1 VIAEIAKIVEEACAR
16 ETNVFGYGIWTHH
29 VARVA
34 ENGKRLAKM
43 FRADPEIVEI
53 AALLHDY
60 ASIKD
65 QALYQDHH
73 VHGPIEAEKLLRHF
87 GYPMETV
94 VRAVGLTRRYK
105 MGDAYVDALR
115 GVDLTLARGEFA
127 ALVGPSG
134 SGKSTV
140 LNLIG
145 GLDRPTSGEV
155 WINGTE
161 LGSGDERTLTLHRR
175 QHVGFVFQTF
185 NLLPRLTAEE
195 NVALPLMF
203 SGVPE
208 GERRSRARA
217 LLERVSLGARL
228 DHRPTQ
234 LSGGEQQRVAIARAL
249 VGQPALLLA
258 DEPTGNL
265 DTVTGGE
272 IMTLLKDLNQERGLT
287 LLVVT
292 HDPEVA
298 AFADRVVK
306 LRDGQ
311 VEQ

>member
-1 VIAEIAKIVEEACAR
+1 MDDI
-16 ETNVFGYGIWTHH
+16 
-29 VARVA
+29 
-34 ENGKRLAKM
+34 
-43 FRADPEIVEI
+43 
-53 AALLHDY
+53 
-60 ASIKD
+60 
-65 QALYQDHH
+65 
-73 VHGPIEAEKLLRHF
+73 
-87 GYPMETV
+87 V
-94 VRAVGLTRRYK
+94 VRTVGLTRRYK
-105 MGDAYVDALR
+105 MGDAFVDALR
-115 GVDLTLARGEFA
+115 GVDLTIARGEFV

-145 GLDRPTSGEV
+145 GLDRPTSGQV
-155 WINGTE
+155 WINGIE
-161 LGSGDERTLTLHRR
+161 LSASDERTLTRHRR
-175 QHVGFVFQTF
+175 QHVGFVFQSF

-208 GERRSRARA
+208 KERRARARA
-217 LLERVSLGARL
+217 LLERVGLGPRL
-228 DHRPTQ
+228 THRPTQ

-265 DTVTGGE
+265 DTATGAE
-272 IMTLLKDLNQERGLT
+272 IMALLKELNQDQRSARSPDRRRGLT

-298 AFADRVVK
+298 AFADRIVK

-311 VEQ
+311 VEP

>member
-1 VIAEIAKIVEEACAR
+1 MDI
-16 ETNVFGYGIWTHH
+16 
-29 VARVA
+29 
-34 ENGKRLAKM
+34 
-43 FRADPEIVEI
+43 
-53 AALLHDY
+53 
-60 ASIKD
+60 
-65 QALYQDHH
+65 
-73 VHGPIEAEKLLRHF
+73 
-87 GYPMETV
+87 V
-94 VRAVGLTRRYK
+94 VRTVNLTRRYE
-105 MGDAYVDALR
+105 MGDASVDALR
-115 GVDLTLARGEFA
+115 GVDLTIARGEFV

-145 GLDRPTSGEV
+145 GLDRPTSGQV

-161 LGSGDERTLTLHRR
+161 LSASDERTLTRHRR
-175 QHVGFVFQTF
+175 EHVGFVFQSF
-185 NLLPRLTAEE
+185 NLLPRLSAEE

-203 SGVPE
+203 SGMPE
-208 GERRSRARA
+208 KERRARA
-217 LLERVSLGARL
+217 RAMLDRVSLKHRL

-249 VGQPALLLA
+249 IGQPALLLA

-265 DTVTGGE
+265 DTGTGAE
-272 IMTLLKDLNQERGLT
+272 IMALLKNLNQEQNLT

-292 HDPEVA
+292 HDAEVA

-311 VEQ
+311 VEP

>member
-1 VIAEIAKIVEEACAR
+1 
-16 ETNVFGYGIWTHH
+16 
-29 VARVA
+29 
-34 ENGKRLAKM
+34 
-43 FRADPEIVEI
+43 
-53 AALLHDY
+53 
-60 ASIKD
+60 
-65 QALYQDHH
+65 
-73 VHGPIEAEKLLRHF
+73 
-87 GYPMETV
+87 METV
-94 VRAVGLTRRYK
+94 VRTVGLTRRYR
-105 MGDAYVDALR
+105 MGDTSVDALR
-115 GVDLTLARGEFA
+115 GADLTITRGEFV

-134 SGKSTV
+134 SGKSTM

-145 GLDRPTSGEV
+145 GLDQPTSGQV

-161 LGSGDERTLTLHRR
+161 LSASDERTLTQHRR
-175 QHVGFVFQTF
+175 QHVGFVFQSF

-208 GERRSRARA
+208 RERLARA
-217 LLERVSLGARL
+217 QTLLEQVGLKARL
-228 DHRPTQ
+228 GHRPTQ
-234 LSGGEQQRVAIARAL
+234 LSSGEQQRVAIARAL

-265 DTVTGGE
+265 DTVTGAE
-272 IMTLLKDLNQERGLT
+272 IMQLLKTLNRDHGLT

-298 AFADRVVK
+298 AFADRVVR

>member
-1 VIAEIAKIVEEACAR
+1 
-16 ETNVFGYGIWTHH
+16 
-29 VARVA
+29 
-34 ENGKRLAKM
+34 M
-43 FRADPEIVEI
+43 D
-53 AALLHDY
+53 
-60 ASIKD
+60 
-65 QALYQDHH
+65 
-73 VHGPIEAEKLLRHF
+73 
-87 GYPMETV
+87 TV

-105 MGDAYVDALR
+105 MGDAFVDALR
-115 GVDLTLARGEFA
+115 GVDLTIAHGEFV

-145 GLDRPTSGEV
+145 GLDQPTSGQV
-155 WINGTE
+155 WIDGAK
-161 LGSGDERTLTLHRR
+161 LSGSDERTLTQHRR
-175 QHVGFVFQTF
+175 QHVGFVFQSF

-203 SGVPE
+203 CGIPE
-208 GERRSRARA
+208 KERRTRARA
-217 LLERVSLGARL
+217 LLERVGLGPRL
-228 DHRPTQ
+228 AHHPTQ

-265 DTVTGGE
+265 DTVIGAE
-272 IMTLLKDLNQERGLT
+272 IMSLLKELNREERLT

-311 VEQ
+311 VEL

>member
-1 VIAEIAKIVEEACAR
+1 
-16 ETNVFGYGIWTHH
+16 
-29 VARVA
+29 
-34 ENGKRLAKM
+34 
-43 FRADPEIVEI
+43 
-53 AALLHDY
+53 
-60 ASIKD
+60 
-65 QALYQDHH
+65 
-73 VHGPIEAEKLLRHF
+73 
-87 GYPMETV
+87 
-94 VRAVGLTRRYK
+94 
-105 MGDAYVDALR
+105 
-115 GVDLTLARGEFA
+115 
-127 ALVGPSG
+127 SG

-145 GLDRPTSGEV
+145 GLDRPTSGQV
-155 WINGTE
+155 WINGIE
-161 LGSGDERTLTLHRR
+161 LSASDERTLTRHRR
-175 QHVGFVFQTF
+175 QHVGFVFQSF

-208 GERRSRARA
+208 KERRARARA
-217 LLERVSLGARL
+217 LLERVGLGPRL
-228 DHRPTQ
+228 THRPTQ

-265 DTVTGGE
+265 DTATGAE
-272 IMTLLKDLNQERGLT
+272 IMALLKELNQDQRSARSPDRRRGLT

-298 AFADRVVK
+298 AFADRIVK

-311 VEQ
+311 VEP

>member
-1 VIAEIAKIVEEACAR
+1 M
-16 ETNVFGYGIWTHH
+16 G
-29 VARVA
+29 
-34 ENGKRLAKM
+34 
-43 FRADPEIVEI
+43 
-53 AALLHDY
+53 
-60 ASIKD
+60 
-65 QALYQDHH
+65 
-73 VHGPIEAEKLLRHF
+73 GPMDI
-87 GYPMETV
+87 V
-94 VRAVGLTRRYK
+94 VRAVGLTRRYE
-105 MGDAYVDALR
+105 MGDTFVDALQ
-115 GVDLTLARGEFA
+115 GVDLTIARGEFV

-161 LGSGDERTLTLHRR
+161 LGSSDERTLTRHRR
-175 QHVGFVFQTF
+175 QHVGFVFQSF

-208 GERRSRARA
+208 KERLSRART
-217 LLERVSLGARL
+217 LLTRVGLGPRL
-228 DHRPTQ
+228 THRPTQ

-265 DTVTGGE
+265 DTATGTE
-272 IMTLLKDLNQERGLT
+272 IMRLLKELNQEQELT

-292 HDPEVA
+292 HDTEVA
-298 AFADRVVK
+298 AFADRIVR

-311 VEQ
+311 VEP

>member
-1 VIAEIAKIVEEACAR
+1 MDI
-16 ETNVFGYGIWTHH
+16 
-29 VARVA
+29 
-34 ENGKRLAKM
+34 
-43 FRADPEIVEI
+43 
-53 AALLHDY
+53 
-60 ASIKD
+60 
-65 QALYQDHH
+65 
-73 VHGPIEAEKLLRHF
+73 
-87 GYPMETV
+87 V
-94 VRAVGLTRRYK
+94 VRTVGLTRRYK
-105 MGDAYVDALR
+105 MGDAFVDALR
-115 GVDLTLARGEFA
+115 GVDLTIARGEFV

-145 GLDRPTSGEV
+145 GLDRPTSGQV
-155 WINGTE
+155 WINGIE
-161 LGSGDERTLTLHRR
+161 LSASDERTLTRHRR
-175 QHVGFVFQTF
+175 QHVGFVFQSF

-208 GERRSRARA
+208 KERRARARA
-217 LLERVSLGARL
+217 LLERVGLGPRL
-228 DHRPTQ
+228 THRPTQ

-265 DTVTGGE
+265 DTATGAE
-272 IMTLLKDLNQERGLT
+272 IMALLKELNQDQRSARSPDRRRGLT

-298 AFADRVVK
+298 TFADRIVK

-311 VEQ
+311 VEP

>member
-1 VIAEIAKIVEEACAR
+1 LDDDQR
-16 ETNVFGYGIWTHH
+16 RFTDW
-29 VARVA
+29 
-34 ENGKRLAKM
+34 
-43 FRADPEIVEI
+43 
-53 AALLHDY
+53 AL
-60 ASIKD
+60 S
-65 QALYQDHH
+65 
-73 VHGPIEAEKLLRHF
+73 GP
-87 GYPMETV
+87 
-94 VRAVGLTRRYK
+94 
-105 MGDAYVDALR
+105 
-115 GVDLTLARGEFA
+115 TLVKG
-127 ALVGPSG
+127 GPG

-145 GLDRPTSGEV
+145 GLDRPTSGQV

-161 LGSGDERTLTLHRR
+161 LSASDERTLTRHRR
-175 QHVGFVFQTF
+175 QHVGFVFQSF

-208 GERRSRARA
+208 KERQARARA
-217 LLERVSLGARL
+217 LLERVGLGQRL
-228 DHRPTQ
+228 THRPTQ

-265 DTVTGGE
+265 DTTTGAE
-272 IMTLLKDLNQERGLT
+272 IMALLKELNQEQGLT

-298 AFADRVVK
+298 AFADRIVK

>member
-1 VIAEIAKIVEEACAR
+1 
-16 ETNVFGYGIWTHH
+16 
-29 VARVA
+29 
-34 ENGKRLAKM
+34 
-43 FRADPEIVEI
+43 
-53 AALLHDY
+53 
-60 ASIKD
+60 
-65 QALYQDHH
+65 
-73 VHGPIEAEKLLRHF
+73 
-87 GYPMETV
+87 MEPV
-94 VRAVGLTRRYK
+94 VRTVGLTRRYK
-105 MGDAYVDALR
+105 MGDSFVDALR
-115 GVDLTLARGEFA
+115 GVDLAIADREFV

-145 GLDRPTSGEV
+145 GLDQPTSGEV

-161 LGSGDERTLTLHRR
+161 LSGSDERALTRHRR
-175 QHVGFVFQTF
+175 QHVGFVFQSF

-195 NVALPLMF
+195 NVAIPLMF
-203 SGVPE
+203 SGVSE
-208 GERRSRARA
+208 KERLARARG
-217 LLERVSLGARL
+217 LLERVGLGPRL

-265 DTVTGGE
+265 DTTTGAE
-272 IMTLLKDLNQERGLT
+272 IMSLLKELNQERGLT

-298 AFADRVVK
+298 AFAGRVVR
-306 LRDGQ
+306 LRDGR
-311 VEQ
+311 VEH

>member
-1 VIAEIAKIVEEACAR
+1 MDV
-16 ETNVFGYGIWTHH
+16 
-29 VARVA
+29 
-34 ENGKRLAKM
+34 
-43 FRADPEIVEI
+43 
-53 AALLHDY
+53 
-60 ASIKD
+60 
-65 QALYQDHH
+65 
-73 VHGPIEAEKLLRHF
+73 
-87 GYPMETV
+87 V
-94 VRAVGLTRRYK
+94 VRTVNLTRRYE
-105 MGDAYVDALR
+105 MGDAFVDALR
-115 GVDLTLARGEFA
+115 GVDLTIARGEFV

-145 GLDRPTSGEV
+145 GLDRPTSGQV

-161 LGSGDERTLTLHRR
+161 LSASDERTLTRHRR
-175 QHVGFVFQTF
+175 QHVGFVFQSF

-203 SGVPE
+203 SDVSE
-208 GERRSRARA
+208 KERRARA
-217 LLERVSLGARL
+217 RGLLKRVSLEHRL
-228 DHRPTQ
+228 GHRPTQ

-249 VGQPALLLA
+249 IGQPALLLA

-265 DTVTGGE
+265 DTTTGAE
-272 IMTLLKDLNQERGLT
+272 IMALLRELNQERGLT

-306 LRDGQ
+306 LRDGR
-311 VEQ
+311 VDRDPE

>member
-1 VIAEIAKIVEEACAR
+1 MDV
-16 ETNVFGYGIWTHH
+16 
-29 VARVA
+29 
-34 ENGKRLAKM
+34 
-43 FRADPEIVEI
+43 
-53 AALLHDY
+53 
-60 ASIKD
+60 
-65 QALYQDHH
+65 
-73 VHGPIEAEKLLRHF
+73 
-87 GYPMETV
+87 V
-94 VRAVGLTRRYK
+94 VRAVGLARRYK
-105 MGDAYVDALR
+105 MGGTFVDALQ
-115 GVDLTLARGEFA
+115 GANLTLTRGEFV

-155 WINGTE
+155 WIDGTE
-161 LGSGDERTLTLHRR
+161 LGSSDERTLTRHRR
-175 QHVGFVFQTF
+175 QHVGFVFQSF
-185 NLLPRLTAEE
+185 NVLSRLTAVA

-208 GERRSRARA
+208 GERRARARD
-217 LLERVSLGARL
+217 LLQRVSLGARL

-249 VGQPALLLA
+249 VAQPALLLA

-265 DTVTGGE
+265 DTATGAE
-272 IMTLLKDLNQERGLT
+272 IMGLLKELNQEQGLT

-292 HDPEVA
+292 HDTEVA
-298 AFADRVVK
+298 AFADRVVR

-311 VEQ
+311 VEP